1 MPAPK
6 PWTIT
11 DATPADTAA
20 LAALDQRNF
29 PRGDWFDRR
38 LWRRILAEQAARG
51 RMLTLVARQ
60 QGTVVGA
67 IVGEFR
73 PRAGRVLVW
82 SIAVD
87 TDARGSGLAQQL
99 MAELV
104 QRTPA
109 TYRQVGLDV
118 RRDNPRARRFYE
130 RLGFRSVREIPN
142 GYADGTPAIR
152 YQVSLALLR
161 RALDQANQNECG

>member
-1 MPAPK
+1 MPAPR

-11 DATPADTAA
+11 DATPADTTA

-38 LWRRILAEQAARG
+38 LWRRILGEQAARG
-51 RMLTLVARQ
+51 QMLTLIARQ
-60 QGTVVGA
+60 QGTVVGV
-67 IVGEFR
+67 VGEFR

-87 TDARGSGLAQQL
+87 TRERGAGLAQHL
-99 MAELV
+99 IAELV

-109 TYRQVGLDV
+109 TYRQVSLDV
-118 RRDNPRARRFYE
+118 RRDSLRARRFYE
-130 RLGFRSVREIPN
+130 RLGFRPVREIPN
-142 GYADGTPAIR
+142 GYPDGTDAIR
-152 YQVSLALLR
+152 YQVSPDTLRQAL
-161 RALDQANQNECG
+161 E

>member
-6 PWTIT
+6 PWTISH
-11 DATPADTAA
+11 ATPADAAA
-20 LAALDQRNF
+20 LVALDQRNF
-29 PRGDWFDRR
+29 PREDWFDRR
-38 LWRRILAEQAARG
+38 LWRRILGEQAARG
-51 RMLTLVARQ
+51 QMLTLVARQ

-73 PRAGRVLVW
+73 PRAGRLLVW

-87 TDARGSGLAQQL
+87 VLLRGSGLARQL

-118 RRDNPRARRFYE
+118 RRDNLRARRFYE
-130 RLGFRSVREIPN
+130 RLGFRPVREIPN
-142 GYADGTPAIR
+142 GYPDGTDAIR
-152 YQVSLALLR
+152 YQVSPDTLRQAL
-161 RALDQANQNECG
+161 E